1 VPAAVLQLGE
11 RIRAERARKG
21 ISLRGLARSVGL
33 SPSLISQIETGKC
46 QPSVSTLYAITT
58 ALGVSVQDIFGE
70 AGVSGGRVTDRV
82 AVGQVMV
89 PARPARPGH
98 GDATETGGPVVCPGQ
113 RYVLELDSGVIWQ
126 RLGRVPGSQ
135 VDFLLVSYAPGAC
148 SSPAGRLM
156 RHAGTEYGYLIQG
169 ELTVTLGLRSHR
181 LTPGDAVS
189 FASMTPH
196 SYRNEGTVPAVG
208 VWFVAGPDGTQ
219 L

>member
-1 VPAAVLQLGE
+1 MPVAVLQLGE

-58 ALGVSVQDIFGE
+58 ALGVSVQDVFGE
-70 AGVSGGRVTDRV
+70 AAAPGGRVTDRE
-82 AVGQVMV
+82 AAGQVVV
-89 PARPARPGH
+89 PARPAH
-98 GDATETGGPVVCPGQ
+98 GDAPEIGGPVVCPGQ
-113 RYVLELDSGVIWQ
+113 RDVLELDSGVIWQ
-126 RLGRVPGSQ
+126 RLGQVPGSH
-135 VDFLLVSYAPGAC
+135 VDFLLVSYAPGGC

-156 RHAGTEYGYLIQG
+156 RHVGTEYGYLIQG
-169 ELTVTLGLRSHR
+169 ELTVKLGSRPHR

-208 VWFVAGPDGTQ
+208 VWFVAGPDGAQ
-219 L
+219 R